1 MVIPI
6 FLNFQ
11 RNQTAELMEHSM
23 PEEVDH
29 VDPRG
34 ASGEP
39 TPSFQWQFANK
50 DTLVVNADVLTIDS
64 SFGFLRA
71 AAE

>member
-1 MVIPI
+1 
-6 FLNFQ
+6 
-11 RNQTAELMEHSM
+11 MERSI
-23 PEEVDH
+23 PEEVDQ

-50 DTLVVNADVLTIDS
+50 DTLVVNADVRTIDS

-71 AAE
+71 AGE

>member
-23 PEEVDH
+23 PEKVDQ

>member
-23 PEEVDH
+23 PEEVDQ